1 MSIDR
6 SLLETLT
13 SDQVTRASA
22 YLEKIYSQNKTNI
35 SLEPSDFVLFST
47 LIQASLLPEM
57 KQKLFFSLSVASQTE
72 CFTTLIYSDQCML
85 LIGIKNTE
93 LLKSLF
99 LTLEPSLQ
107 HDFLT
112 MAFKSHPKVYNQLKQ
127 ANKPSS
133 TLNHGNIIEK
143 TNTSSQQLKSFQ
155 TTLFTYIQDPSF
167 SPSDVLTYVE
177 SIIKTLDSNAL
188 DTFVESTFTTFL
200 KLKIPLTSKE
210 NFASYLKFFNVSV
223 TFVVIHPQHGSILD
237 SIIDTFLMLMEAITD
252 DKWVIKI
259 LDQIPVFILKKCCL
273 SLSLYEKIKNNR
285 KRNLFLKF
293 YKLLSNHSKAVSE
306 GNIVIAMNQ
315 I

>member
-6 SLLETLT
+6 SLLKSLT

-22 YLEKIYSQNKTNI
+22 YLEQIYSQNKKNI
-35 SLEPSDFVLFST
+35 SLEPTDLVLFST
-47 LIQASLLPEM
+47 LIQASLLPDM
-57 KQKLFFSLSVASQTE
+57 KQKLFFSLSVASQKE
-72 CFTTLIYSDQCML
+72 CFTSLIYSDQYIL
-85 LIGIKNTE
+85 LTGIKNTE
-93 LLKSLF
+93 LLTSLF
-99 LTLEPSLQ
+99 STLEPSLQ

-112 MAFKSHPKVYNQLKQ
+112 TTFKNHPKVYSQLKQ

-167 SPSDVLTYVE
+167 SPSDVLSYVE

-210 NFASYLKFFNVSV
+210 HFASYLKFFNVSV
-223 TFVVIHPQHGSILD
+223 TFVVMHPQHGSILD
-237 SIIDTFLMLMEAITD
+237 SIIDTFLMSMEAIKD
-252 DKWVIKI
+252 DIWVIKI
-259 LDQIPVFILKKCCL
+259 LDQIPLFILKKCCL
-273 SLSLYEKIKNNR
+273 SLSRCEKIKNNR

-293 YKLLSNHSKAVSE
+293 YKLLSNHSKTVSE
-306 GNIVIAMNQ
+306 GNIVVAMNQ